1 MPAFGIRIASC
12 HRVPE
17 ISWDAELYLFFNSEK
32 FIQFQGNTLRYHVPQ
47 VWHHKSEYLVSLG
60 AQMG

>member
-1 MPAFGIRIASC
+1 
-12 HRVPE
+12 VPE
-17 ISWDAELYLFFNSEK
+17 ISRDAVFILFFNSEK

-47 VWHHKSEYLVSLG
+47 VWHYNGEYLVSLG

>member
-17 ISWDAELYLFFNSEK
+17 ISRDAVFILFFNSEK

-47 VWHHKSEYLVSLG
+47 VWHYNGEYLVSLG